1 VPALALGLVLL
12 AAGAHALWNLLAK
25 TAEGGGS
32 SFVWLASIFGAVILT
47 PPAVV
52 MVALSPPSAAALG
65 FMAGSG
71 VIHAVYFACLLR
83 GYRDGDLSL
92 VYPLARG
99 TGPLLATA
107 GAVLLLGERPGAVTL
122 AGGAVVV
129 LAILSLA
136 APAVRV
142 GAPGTG
148 WALATGLTIAVYT
161 LWDKHAV
168 DALDASPVVYF
179 WATELGVALVLTPFV
194 AGAAGGARA
203 ALATT
208 WEVDRRSALGVALL
222 SGFAYILVLYAL
234 RLAPVSYVAP
244 AREVSVLFG
253 AALGVGVLGEGDPRR
268 RLACAA
274 AIVAGIAL
282 LAVG

>member
-1 VPALALGLVLL
+1 MPALALGLVLL

-25 TAEGGGS
+25 TAEGGGA
-32 SFVWLASIFGAVILT
+32 SFVWLASIFGAAVLT
-47 PPAVV
+47 PAAVV
-52 MVALSPPSAAALG
+52 IVALSPPSAAAVG

-99 TGPLLATA
+99 SGPLLATA
-107 GAVLLLGERPGAVTL
+107 AAVLLLGERPGAVAL

-136 APAVRV
+136 APAVRA

-148 WALATGLTIAVYT
+148 WALATGLTIAAYT
-161 LWDKHAV
+161 IWDKHAV

-179 WATELGVALVLTPFV
+179 WATELGVALVLTPF
-194 AGAAGGARA
+194 ALTAAGSARP
-203 ALATT
+203 ALAAT

-253 AALGVGVLGEGDPRR
+253 AALGAGVLGEGDPRR
-268 RLACAA
+268 RIGCAA
-274 AIVAGIAL
+274 AIVVGIAA

>member
-12 AAGAHALWNLLAK
+12 AAGAHALWNFLAK
-25 TAEGGGS
+25 TAEGGGAP
-32 SFVWLASIFGAVILT
+32 FVWLASMFGAAVLT
-47 PPAVV
+47 PPALVI
-52 MVALSPPSAAALG
+52 VALDPPSPAAVA

-99 TGPLLATA
+99 SGPVLATIA
-107 GAVLLLGERPGAVTL
+107 AIVLLGERPGAMAL

-129 LAILSLA
+129 IAILSLA
-136 APAVRV
+136 APAVRA
-142 GAPGTG
+142 GAPGTS

-161 LWDKHAV
+161 IWDKHAV

-179 WATELGVALVLTPFV
+179 WATEVGVALVLSPF
-194 AGAAGGARA
+194 ALGARE
-203 ALATT
+203 ALSRT
-208 WEVDRRSALGVALL
+208 WAVDRRGALGVARL

-234 RLAPVSYVAP
+234 RLADVSYVAP

-253 AALGVGVLGEGDPRR
+253 AALGVGVLGEGDPHRR
-268 RLACAA
+268 IACAA
-274 AIVAGIAL
+274 AIVVGSAA

>member
-1 VPALALGLVLL
+1 MPGLALGLVLL

-25 TAEGGGS
+25 TAQGGGAP
-32 SFVWLASIFGAVILT
+32 FVWLASILGAAVLT
-47 PPAVV
+47 PPALAIA
-52 MVALSPPSAAALG
+52 VASPPGPGAVA

-92 VYPLARG
+92 VDPLARG
-99 TGPLLATA
+99 SGPLLATIA
-107 GAVLLLGERPGAVTL
+107 AIVLLGERPGTVAL

-129 LAILSLA
+129 IAILSLA
-136 APAVRV
+136 APAVRA
-142 GAPGTG
+142 GAPGTS

-161 LWDKHAV
+161 IWDKHAV
-168 DALDASPVVYF
+168 DALDASPIVYF
-179 WATELGVALVLTPFV
+179 WATELGVGLVLSPFV
-194 AGAAGGARA
+194 LGARS
-203 ALATT
+203 ALADT
-208 WEVDRRSALGVALL
+208 WRVDRRGALGVALL

-234 RLAPVSYVAP
+234 RLADVSYVAP

-268 RLACAA
+268 RIACAA
-274 AIVAGIAL
+274 AIVAGIAA